1 MLNFNLKFN
10 NLNKIYLKQLK
21 KKASINNYKIIKYN
35 KYFLKKNIFFKKSKN
50 YNYYRFYNI
59 YKRCFHNQKL
69 TKQKYKL
76 KVNTKYKNRLKLKN
90 FIKKNFLIKLKK
102 IKTKK
107 LKKTKN
113 KKNKIKCFYY
123 KSLRLPFRVITLNWK
138 QKIIKQINQRK
149 QIKIQNLYKLKFKLL
164 KLKQNINKLKFKLNK
179 FKIIKFFSKLNY
191 NKLKNK
197 LLKYKNLKL
206 KLLKLKPNL
215 KEKSKWLINQ
225 LNPLTINPITKF
237 PSKFILKLQLKLK
250 LKLKKQKQLK
260 LNIIE

>member
-1 MLNFNLKFN
+1 MLNFKLKFN

-21 KKASINNYKIIKYN
+21 KKISINNYKIVKYN

-76 KVNTKYKNRLKLKN
+76 KVIKKYKNRLKLKN
-90 FIKKNFLIKLKK
+90 FIKKNFLIKFKK
-102 IKTKK
+102 TKTKK
-107 LKKTKN
+107 LKKT
-113 KKNKIKCFYY
+113 KNKIKCFYY
-123 KSLRLPFRVITLNWK
+123 KSLRLPFRIITLNWK

-206 KLLKLKPNL
+206 KLLKPNL

-225 LNPLTINPITKF
+225 LNPLTLNPITKF

-250 LKLKKQKQLK
+250 LKLKKQKQLN
-260 LNIIE
+260 LNIIK